1 MESVL
6 KPCAEE
12 CIRSPNDS
20 PKASVLTVLPDRK
33 AVRDVHNRNFR
44 ATRMCRNIVL
54 GRDTSPVR
62 HLLVRHPFARS
73 AKRSSSTLLSRRR
86 RSPHYI
92 ASQARLPRGST
103 PFCLHATVQAA
114 TSDPSVGFA
123 SLTSMMMMLT
133 LGMML
138 TSRNSSQRAVNFV
151 VLCHVPFYHTKPGN
165 NAQSQ
170 RSVRSHANI
179 YRYIYLSEDSPRA
192 PPMVILL
199 IGSLSPMLTH
209 PLGSGDDDRKPLA
222 AITKHSSAVLV
233 APSS

>member
-12 CIRSPNDS
+12 CIRSP
-20 PKASVLTVLPDRK
+20 KASVLMVLPDRK

-54 GRDTSPVR
+54 GRETSPVR

-73 AKRSSSTLLSRRR
+73 AKRSSSTPLSRRR

-123 SLTSMMMMLT
+123 SLTSMM
-133 LGMML
+133 MML